1 MDRNEEGKAVGAKR
15 RRTDESLSIAK
26 SYGPYVWNHS
36 SDIENEMKSFN
47 NDDSKRIFLSSVLS
61 SKGLIFPR
69 KRTCAGGF
77 EQNNN
82 RFLDG
87 GLHMFVGVLE
97 AYARLRYYD
106 GDDIVEVGD
115 SLRYNAKWL
124 RLFSSDFSQVL
135 KKRSNIASLMDIAK
149 SISNFSET
157 KNNGQRDQEY
167 LHSFDHKLSMV
178 YSAHILQRLTTM
190 FNCQENITSV
200 NNSTITNYEYLM
212 NKLNAMSVVN
222 TRLRP
227 LHLCM
232 LLHCEKNK
240 TLYANMIEVLVQ
252 SITKLSTMIEQYS
265 K

>member
-1 MDRNEEGKAVGAKR
+1 MDRNENSKAAGAKR

-36 SDIENEMKSFN
+36 SDIGNELKSFN
-47 NDDSKRIFLSSVLS
+47 DDDSKRLFLSSVLS

-69 KRTCAGGF
+69 KRTCAGGI

-97 AYARLRYYD
+97 AYARLRSYD
-106 GDDIVEVGD
+106 GDDIVEMGG
-115 SLRYNAKWL
+115 SPRYNAKWL
-124 RLFSSDFSQVL
+124 RLFSSDFSKVL

-149 SISNFSET
+149 SMSNLSEM
-157 KNNGQRDQEY
+157 KESGDRGHEY
-167 LHSFDHKLSMV
+167 LHSFDHKMSMV

-190 FNCQENITSV
+190 FNCQENNTSV
-200 NNSTITNYEYLM
+200 NNSTIMNYEYLM

-227 LHLCM
+227 LYLCM

-240 TLYANMIEVLVQ
+240 TLYANMVDVLVQ